1 MAPKPY
7 YRRWLVYLRG
17 EQIGMVIAAT
27 EKAACLRAV
36 RRYKISREDQQ
47 ELQVRPLRDD
57 SPLVG

>member
-27 EKAACLRAV
+27 EKAARLRPSGDTRSAG
-36 RRYKISREDQQ
+36 RISRK
-47 ELQVRPLRDD
+47 LQVRPLRDD